1 MCLIAIKNKGV
12 PLTKE
17 FYKGLARSFHLR
29 NNHGCGFA
37 LKRKN
42 GKTIYFQKGIPY
54 LNYLIKRLK
63 SLNIQPDDILV
74 VHLRRTSGSLKSNIN
89 THPFVMSNKDSLLN
103 LTEGEIKE
111 DVLFHNGTFHNFTNK
126 MDFYSDT
133 YLYTMFVANSKHF
146 TTYVRSLQNRNCDK
160 VAYENLFFRNKVV
173 ILSPEKNLVI
183 SKITDFE
190 TDKYGFMYSNDSYK
204 KVERR
209 SKMMHPYQAQ
219 IGFKQNIEKI
229 QKIQKRDR
237 LFEFDNQDTF
247 DGGKIIP
254 FRDRQKDF
262 LGEKDKDNI
271 LIAQRFI
278 NSNEYLNDL
287 YDSSKV
293 LRETMFLIK
302 KDKIN
307 YIEEVDDYYLSFGR
321 MSGLRKL
328 NQLYEKELKSNIL
341 SNDLTNGYIESE
353 D

>member
-1 MCLIAIKNKGV
+1 M
-12 PLTKE
+12 
-17 FYKGLARSFHLR
+17 
-29 NNHGCGFA
+29 
-37 LKRKN
+37 
-42 GKTIYFQKGIPY
+42 
-54 LNYLIKRLK
+54 
-63 SLNIQPDDILV
+63 
-74 VHLRRTSGSLKSNIN
+74 
-89 THPFVMSNKDSLLN
+89 
-103 LTEGEIKE
+103 
-111 DVLFHNGTFHNFTNK
+111 
-126 MDFYSDT
+126 
-133 YLYTMFVANSKHF
+133 
-146 TTYVRSLQNRNCDK
+146 
-160 VAYENLFFRNKVV
+160 FFRNKVV